1 MYFSRRFDYSSSGV
15 FSGAIGTSRPAMRY
29 VKRRVGCSFLFLRY
43 WLALGRFL
51 FCKLTVPPASSTCYP
66 HMCFTVPDDLFV
78 CPEEERAHPFYQ
90 AGSVQLT
97 QGRVGHAPFQIS
109 FP

>member
-1 MYFSRRFDYSSSGV
+1 MRRECGGL
-15 FSGAIGTSRPAMRY
+15 GAGTSGSQARPAMRY
-29 VKRRVGCSFLFLRY
+29 VKRRVGCSFLFLRC

-78 CPEEERAHPFYQ
+78 CPEEERAHPFCYEVCQ
-90 AGSVQLT
+90 AASRLL
-97 QGRVGHAPFQIS
+97 
-109 FP
+109 FPLFALLACFGTFPLL